1 MSPGVTE
8 MLGRTVTG
16 VLMLGYSRERFR
28 VLIAFEDG
36 THYEIHG
43 EGRVQ
48 GRSAVDEG
56 GWDYIL
62 ASAQRDAA
70 VVEKVG
76 VGLARV
82 RAAESGR

>member
-1 MSPGVTE
+1 MSSGVTE
-8 MLGRTVTG
+8 MLGRRVTG
-16 VLMLGYSRERFR
+16 VLMLGYSGERFR

-48 GRSAVDEG
+48 GRSEVDEG

-62 ASAQRDAA
+62 ANAQRDPA
-70 VVEKVG
+70 VLEKAG
-76 VGLARV
+76 VAIV
-82 RAAESGR
+82 RLQPATR